1 MKIGEGK
8 TSVSKIDICGH
19 QIRGETLKGASSRER
34 RACGVAMGSP
44 VAFRVLKCAHA
55 LPKRIA
61 WLKQEH
67 EVTRGLNQLA
77 CQPASR
83 SPWQNQPAQVLYQWN

>member
-1 MKIGEGK
+1 
-8 TSVSKIDICGH
+8 
-19 QIRGETLKGASSRER
+19 
-34 RACGVAMGSP
+34 
-44 VAFRVLKCAHA
+44 VLKRAHP

-77 CQPASR
+77 CQPAPS
-83 SPWQNQPAQVLYQWN
+83 SLWQKQPEQALCQWH